1 MLPDKSEELE
11 IHRAKWH
18 RLLIVIGIFVTM
30 LVGLDIGISAYAIVT
45 HNIMLGIL
53 SFVVALWLIL
63 GASWLC
69 YHIIRSRGDAGWCV
83 DALRD
88 YQRFRHYY
96 NNYITEPT
104 ERKAFRAY
112 KKWKDSKYIPF
123 TREQLRQKFANDG
136 IPSFV
141 SWQSGVR
148 VDGIEESS
156 SE

>member
-18 RLLIVIGIFVTM
+18 RHLIVIGIFVTI
-30 LVGLDIGISAYAIVT
+30 LVGLDIGIFAYAIVARDS
-45 HNIMLGIL
+45 MLCIL
-53 SFVVALWLIL
+53 SFIGVPWLIL

-69 YHIIRSRGDAGWCV
+69 YCIIRSRGDAGWRV
-83 DALRD
+83 EAITD
-88 YQRFRHYY
+88 YQHFRYYY
-96 NNYITEPT
+96 NDYIAEPT

-112 KKWKDSKYIPF
+112 KKWKDTKYIPF

-141 SWQSGVR
+141 SWQAGVR